1 VRIPIDVSSRVSP
14 HLSAFMDK
22 LANDPDREEPPTLRD
37 VQAALQRSGGA
48 AQVKL
53 HPQERTTALAEIES
67 LVEEYGEEAPAIDF
81 ISAKASEGL
90 SRIIETAMA
99 DIRHPRT
106 PTLGA
111 VRQAMVNGFTARL
124 VGDGTI
130 DPDADD
136 TLLAE
141 IDAIIRRFG
150 ADAVAEHFIRF
161 E

>member
-14 HLSAFMDK
+14 QLSAFMDK

-53 HPQERTTALAEIES
+53 HPQERTTALAEI
-67 LVEEYGEEAPAIDF
+67 
-81 ISAKASEGL
+81 
-90 SRIIETAMA
+90 
-99 DIRHPRT
+99 
-106 PTLGA
+106 
-111 VRQAMVNGFTARL
+111 
-124 VGDGTI
+124 
-130 DPDADD
+130 
-136 TLLAE
+136 
-141 IDAIIRRFG
+141 DAIIRRFG